1 MSIDAIEDNE
11 LNTTGEEVS
20 EQSELLDA
28 RQRYLDCCIHTQQI
42 EHEIR
47 RKKKELKDARED
59 QSSAFDEYQLLSG
72 GVIGIGDDFPSS
84 AGSAKPQVFEG
95 DEWRNEPITVLDIG
109 SIKGL
114 GPAKRKALI
123 EAIPTIGAFE
133 DLRAEAGAGGLV
145 ESMPEGFGQKA
156 TDGVEGLLMKWLE
169 LNVFQIGKTDHVP
182 VSEPIADDEA
192 DADDEDCDDDE
203 PSGEE
208 GTVLPTGGV
217 VGIDDGEDLP
227 GSLEWGNVIGG
238 RHDSVPAT
246 EPEPEESGNDDSD
259 DSDLFGLE
267 TDDSEL
273 VAEESGSEI
282 AAIEPVAVEPSP
294 AIEPL
299 PSDDEYDHP
308 TQVFGRYEELR
319 SRIIGGE
326 SIDPSSDNAYSDG
339 KRAAINGWLIEDCN
353 WTAGENQDSWL
364 LGYFSIMG

>member
-11 LNTTGEEVS
+11 LNTTADEVS

-72 GVIGIGDDFPSS
+72 GLIGIGDDFPSS

-182 VSEPIADDEA
+182 VSEPIADDEDSDDEA
-192 DADDEDCDDDE
+192 DEDCDE

-208 GTVLPTGGV
+208 ENTHP
-217 VGIDDGEDLP
+217 E
-227 GSLEWGNVIGG
+227 SLEWGKVIGG
-238 RHDSVPAT
+238 RDDSESDAAEELPAT
-246 EPEPEESGNDDSD
+246 EPEESGNDESDASD

-267 TDDSEL
+267 TDDSES
-273 VAEESGSEI
+273 VAEESGSEV
-282 AAIEPVAVEPSP
+282 AAVEPVAKEPV
-294 AIEPL
+294 
-299 PSDDEYDHP
+299 SDDEYDHP
-308 TQVFGRYEELR
+308 AQVRGRYEELR
-319 SRIIGGE
+319 SLMLGGE
-326 SIDPSSDNAYSDG
+326 TIDPPSDNAYLDG
-339 KRAAINGWLIEDCN
+339 KRAAVDGWAIEDCN